1 MPLPRLDA
9 SGILRDAPGPG
20 HGRARGSEERH
31 VTGSEPNDRSRERVA
46 LVCAE
51 CETPYAAGDRFC
63 AECGASLPEPPIRET
78 PLEPEDN
85 APAPHVVAP
94 PAPSSVAGIA
104 ATPPPPAK
112 EESTLWLLSA
122 RPRAVILGGLLLLL
136 LAVILLAI
144 GQLDWTGT
152 LVMLAICAAALG
164 LFTIA
169 IGILRL
175 IWNAVAGR

>member
-1 MPLPRLDA
+1 
-9 SGILRDAPGPG
+9 
-20 HGRARGSEERH
+20 
-31 VTGSEPNDRSRERVA
+31 VTGNEPNYRSRERVA
-46 LVCAE
+46 LACTE

-63 AECGASLPEPPIRET
+63 AQCGAPLPESPVRAT
-78 PLEPEDN
+78 SLESGDD
-85 APAPHVVAP
+85 AP
-94 PAPSSVAGIA
+94 PSPLAEYPMADPVAGIA
-104 ATPPPPAK
+104 ATLPPPAK
-112 EESTLWLLSA
+112 EESSLWLLSA

-136 LAVILLAI
+136 LAVILLAA